1 MKDMLATE
9 DDDSIRIAIQ
19 ILATI
24 VAWRLVSQTNDVMFF
39 STERTFCLSVALE
52 ALHVKGVRALQL
64 EDCFARFMQRF

>member
-1 MKDMLATE
+1 MLAAE

-24 VAWRLVSQTNDVMFF
+24 AAWRLLNQTNDVMYF
-39 STERTFCLSVALE
+39 STERTCCNLVVLE

-64 EDCFARFMQRF
+64 DDCFDRFMQRF